1 MERVIFL
8 LNENGRYLKYRAI
21 MSAKGNEIA
30 KTKATFAK
38 LGAREISVCV
48 AEDVQVDVTVVE
60 NVVQLLE
67 NDNTVPFIARYRR
80 NKTGNLAVEKI
91 REIQESLTQVK

>member
-8 LNENGRYLKYRAI
+8 LNGRYLKYRAI

-30 KTKATFAK
+30 KFAK
-38 LGAREISVCV
+38 LGAREISICV
-48 AEDVQVDVTVVE
+48 AEDVQIDATVVE
-60 NVVQLLE
+60 NVVRLLE
-67 NDNTVPFIARYRR
+67 NDNTIPFIARYRR
-80 NKTGNLAVEKI
+80 NETGNLAVEEI